1 MYYGKAKVTAVNDG
15 RRRVMV
21 RQGQAPFGTVKLDDV
36 DRQIMQL
43 LRHDGRMPYA
53 EIARRVGISEPTTR
67 KRVDRLVRKG
77 AIYVV
82 ARVNPAAIGF
92 PIDVHVCLKVERG
105 ALRRVGAQLVQMEN
119 VAYVG
124 YLTGGWDIMIEAF
137 LPDLEGLFDFISEQ
151 INAIDGVVSSETWT
165 VLRTE
170 KFNYMWEGENVD
182 KPPLEDLLQE
192 EDHAV
197 EPVEDDLA

>member
-1 MYYGKAKVTAVNDG
+1 
-15 RRRVMV
+15 MV

>member
-1 MYYGKAKVTAVNDG
+1 
-15 RRRVMV
+15 MV

-36 DRQIMQL
+36 DRRMLQL

-92 PIDVHVCLKVERG
+92 PIDVTVCLKVERG

-170 KFNYMWEGENVD
+170 KFNYMWEGENVH
-182 KPPLEDLLQE
+182 KPPLEDLLLE
-192 EDHAV
+192 ENHAN
-197 EPVEDDLA
+197 EPVDDDLA

>member
-1 MYYGKAKVTAVNDG
+1 
-15 RRRVMV
+15 MV
-21 RQGQAPFGTVKLDDV
+21 RQGQAPFGTVRLDDV
-36 DRQIMQL
+36 DRRIMQL

-67 KRVDRLVRKG
+67 KRVDRLMRKG
-77 AIYVV
+77 AIYIV

-92 PIDVHVCLKVERG
+92 PIDVTICLKVERG

-124 YLTGGWDIMIEAF
+124 YLTGSWDIMIEAF
-137 LPDLEGLFDFISEQ
+137 VPDLESLFEFISEH
-151 INAIDGVVSSETWT
+151 INAIEGVVGSETWT

-170 KFNYMWEGENVD
+170 KFNYMWEGENLG
-182 KPPLEDLLQE
+182 KAPLDDLLTE
-192 EDHAV
+192 EERAGG
-197 EPVEDDLA
+197 PAGDDIE

>member
-1 MYYGKAKVTAVNDG
+1 
-15 RRRVMV
+15 MV
-21 RQGQAPFGTVKLDDV
+21 RQGQAPYGTVKLDDV

-77 AIYVV
+77 AIYIV

-92 PIDVHVCLKVERG
+92 PIDVTVCLKVERG

-119 VAYVG
+119 IAYVG

-137 LPDLEGLFDFISEQ
+137 LPDLEGLFDFVSEQ
-151 INAIDGVVSSETWT
+151 INGIEGVVSSETWT
-165 VLRTE
+165 VLRTD
-170 KFNYMWEGENVD
+170 KFNYMWEGENLGR
-182 KPPLEDLLQE
+182 PPLESLLKK
-192 EDHAV
+192 EDRAAG
-197 EPVEDDLA
+197 PIEDDLE

>member
-1 MYYGKAKVTAVNDG
+1 
-15 RRRVMV
+15 MV
-21 RQGQAPFGTVKLDDV
+21 RQGQATFGTVKLDDD
-36 DRQIMQL
+36 DRRIMQL

-67 KRVDRLVRKG
+67 KRVDRLMRKG
-77 AIYVV
+77 AIYIV

-92 PIDVHVCLKVERG
+92 PIDVTICLKVERG
-105 ALRRVGAQLVQMEN
+105 ALRRVGAELVQLEN

-124 YLTGGWDIMIEAF
+124 YLTGSWDIMIEAF
-137 LPDLEGLFDFISEQ
+137 LPNLEGLFDFISEQ
-151 INAIDGVVSSETWT
+151 INAIEGVVSSETWT

-182 KPPLEDLLQE
+182 KPPLGDLLVE
-192 EDHAV
+192 EDRAA